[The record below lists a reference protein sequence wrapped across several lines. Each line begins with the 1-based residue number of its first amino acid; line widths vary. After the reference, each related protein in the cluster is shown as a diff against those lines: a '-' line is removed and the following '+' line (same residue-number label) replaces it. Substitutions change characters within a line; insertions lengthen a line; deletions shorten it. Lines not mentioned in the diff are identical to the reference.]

1 MSTALRILTVD
12 DEPSMLRV
20 LQIMLERMGHEC
32 AGAGNGLEAMEML
45 RGDEFDLVISDLRM
59 PKLDGLG
66 LLRTMRDEAIELPLI
81 MISAHGSI
89 DTAVG
94 AMKLGAIDFLQ
105 RPFDRETLELAI
117 ERVIQQGWML
127 RANRFLRD
135 QITDDGHGLVGTSAS
150 IKAIRRAIDQVGP
163 TQASVFITGE
173 TGTGKEVV
181 ARAIH
186 AASERSDKLF
196 VPINCAAIPAEML
209 ESELFGHE
217 KGAFTGAVSERV
229 GRFELAS
236 GGTLFLD
243 EMTEM
248 PMALQAKL
256 LRVLQEQ
263 TIERLG
269 SNRSRQLDLRVLA
282 AANREPAD
290 AVTAGLLRT
299 DLLYRLDVFRIA
311 LPPLRERPEDVVPL
325 TLHLIEQIRGART
338 VPRISEALANHL
350 RVYDWPGNVRELRN
364 VVERAL
370 ILSGNAEC
378 LDVSHFPLER
388 ARTQDTTKLDSD
400 AITDF
405 DLAAAMDAL
414 EGRYLRAALA
424 ATEDNKTRAA
434 SMLGVS
440 ERTLWYKLKK
450 HGLRR
455 SDDDDPAI
463 S

>member
-1 MSTALRILTVD
+1 MRILTVD

-45 RGDEFDLVISDLRM
+45 RNDEFDLVISDLRM
-59 PKLDGLG
+59 PELDGVG
-66 LLRTMRDEAIELPLI
+66 LLRTMREEAIHLPLI

-89 DTAVG
+89 DAAVG

-117 ERVIQQGWML
+117 ERVVQQGWML

-135 QITDDGHGLVGTSAS
+135 QVTHSGHGLVGASAG
-150 IKAIRRAIDQVGP
+150 IQAVRRAIDQVGP
-163 TQASVFITGE
+163 TQASVLITGE

-186 AASERSDKLF
+186 AASERSENLF
-196 VPINCAAIPAEML
+196 VPINCAAIPADML

-217 KGAFTGAVSERV
+217 RGAFTGAVSERV

-243 EMTEM
+243 ELTEM

-263 TIERLG
+263 TVERLG

-282 AANREPAD
+282 ATNRDPAE
-290 AVTAGLLRT
+290 AVSAGLLRT

-311 LPPLRERPEDVVPL
+311 LPPLRERPDDIVPL
-325 TLHLIEQIRGART
+325 TLHLIEQSRGARP
-338 VPRISEALANHL
+338 VPRIGEALAAHL
-350 RVYDWPGNVRELRN
+350 RAYDWPGNVRELRN

-370 ILSGNAEC
+370 ILAGDAEL
-378 LDVSHFPLER
+378 LDLPHFPLKKEH
-388 ARTQDTTKLDSD
+388 AQDAPETDAD
-400 AITDF
+400 AITSF
-405 DLAAAMDAL
+405 DLAAATDAL
-414 EGRYLRAALA
+414 EVRYLRAALA
-424 ATEDNKTRAA
+424 AAEENKTRAA
-434 SMLGVS
+434 SLLGIS

-450 HGLRR
+450 HALRR
-455 SDDDDPAI
+455 SDDGAAGI
-463 S
+463 SQ